1 MNATTATDP
10 LLAISF
16 RLAPLKILAISFALL
31 LKNFVVGIYY
41 RAKISTITS
50 EFSSYSRAARVS
62 VIFRPEF
69 YSLAEIFLRGKPN
82 RGKC

>member
-16 RLAPLKILAISFALL
+16 RLAPLKFSSLAISLALL

-50 EFSSYSRAARVS
+50 EISSYSRTARVLGD
-62 VIFRPEF
+62 VPT
-69 YSLAEIFLRGKPN
+69 
-82 RGKC
+82 